1 MREQDKR
8 GRITIGL
15 DLGDRRHRFC
25 VLFVWAALGLFFF
38 WRGARVV
45 FVLLVVLF
53 AAVAP
58 LKPFYI
64 ISGWREFFVH
74 LRLLA
79 HGFMIC
85 LLYFGSPREYFA
97 PTSA

>member
-1 MREQDKR
+1 MDWIWAIGGTGFVFYSC
-8 GRITIGL
+8 GRLLVCSFSG
-15 DLGDRRHRFC
+15 
-25 VLFVWAALGLFFF
+25 V
-38 WRGARVV
+38 ARVV

-64 ISGWREFFVH
+64 ISGWSEFFMR

-79 HGFMIC
+79 HGFMLC
-85 LLYFGSPREYFA
+85 LLYFGSPREDFA